1 MSDWDLCID
10 HPENTEM
17 KCSYE
22 LEGVRGKV

>member
-10 HPENTEM
+10 HPENTEI